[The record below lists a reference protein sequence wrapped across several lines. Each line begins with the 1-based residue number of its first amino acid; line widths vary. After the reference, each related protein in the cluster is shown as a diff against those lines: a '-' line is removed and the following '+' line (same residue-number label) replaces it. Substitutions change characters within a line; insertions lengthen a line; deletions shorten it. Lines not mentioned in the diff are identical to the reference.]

1 MKRFILPLQSIL
13 LMLLLI
19 GCADINTSKTTNNY
33 IHPIEQNKMPTET
46 TEQMFYDFV
55 RYDLL
60 KGLELTS
67 DTILYF
73 DGFPNANLAYATII
87 SFIVP
92 VSERSAFD
100 KSQRYESD
108 ILTIQYT
115 EKQDVIFAELLLNFK
130 NRNAS
135 PEITVLF
142 TTSK

>member
-19 GCADINTSKTTNNY
+19 GCADINTTKTADNY

-73 DGFPNANLAYATII
+73 VISRYFITHCISNTII
-87 SFIVP
+87 K
-92 VSERSAFD
+92 RL
-100 KSQRYESD
+100 R
-108 ILTIQYT
+108 LTQQT
-115 EKQDVIFAELLLNFK
+115 CNK
-130 NRNAS
+130 NIIKCCAC
-135 PEITVLF
+135 I
-142 TTSK
+142 

>member
-33 IHPIEQNKMPTET
+33 NHPIEQNKMPTET

-115 EKQDVIFAELLLNFK
+115 E
-130 NRNAS
+130 
-135 PEITVLF
+135 
-142 TTSK
+142 